1 MIKKFDGDL
10 LTKSINHKLLV
21 EVRLFAT
28 AKATDMNEHLKLS
41 LRDFNPGFFIV
52 QVGTKDL
59 PLNKTSNE
67 IAEKI
72 VNLAESVKK
81 NPA

>member
-1 MIKKFDGDL
+1 MIKKIDGDL

-41 LRDFNPGFFIV
+41 LRDFNPGLEDRKSCRIC
-52 QVGTKDL
+52 
-59 PLNKTSNE
+59 E
-67 IAEKI
+67 
-72 VNLAESVKK
+72 K